1 MKKLLISLL
10 TATILTTGCTQ
21 AKEIEKNNN
30 IENKVEQN
38 IETKENTKE
47 NNETKEDI
55 EKIRK
60 DGIKFIDS
68 FLKENLNDC
77 YDGYYA
83 DENGITIKFV
93 DDGIVELLE
102 ADEELYE
109 KFVELNMNIC
119 KQVSDILKADKNYH
133 VVVTYTD
140 RHEGE
145 KVTVTNTFFVI
156 VDGEIKTNLIGK

>member
-10 TATILTTGCTQ
+10 LGATILTTGCTQ
-21 AKEIEKNNN
+21 AKEIGKVNN
-30 IENKVEQN
+30 IENKVE
-38 IETKENTKE
+38 EK
-47 NNETKEDI
+47 NEERKTKEDI
-55 EKIRK
+55 EEIRK

-68 FLKENLNDC
+68 FFKKNLSDC

-109 KFVELNMNIC
+109 KFVELNLNVY
-119 KQVSDILKADKNYH
+119 KQVSDILMADENYH
-133 VVVTYTD
+133 ICVTYTD

-145 KVTVTNTFFVI
+145 NVTFTNTFFII
-156 VDGEIKTNLIGK
+156 VDGEITYNTIGK

>member
-10 TATILTTGCTQ
+10 LGAAMLTTGCTQ
-21 AKEIEKNNN
+21 AKEIGKVNN
-30 IENKVEQN
+30 IENKVEEK
-38 IETKENTKE
+38 IEEG
-47 NNETKEDI
+47 ETKEDI
-55 EKIRK
+55 EEIRK

-68 FLKENLNDC
+68 FFKENLSDC

-109 KFVELNMNIC
+109 KFVELNLNVC
-119 KQVSDILKADKNYH
+119 KQVASILKADKNYH
-133 VVVTYTD
+133 VIVTYTD
-140 RHEGE
+140 QHKGE
-145 KVTVTNTFFVI
+145 NTTFTNTFFVI
-156 VDGEIKTNLIGK
+156 VDGEIKHNTIKR

>member
-10 TATILTTGCTQ
+10 LGAAMLTTGCTQ
-21 AKEIEKNNN
+21 AKEIEKVNN

-38 IETKENTKE
+38 IEAE
-47 NNETKEDI
+47 EDI

-68 FLKENLNDC
+68 FLKENLSDC

-109 KFVELNMNIC
+109 KFVELNLNVC
-119 KQVSDILKADKNYH
+119 KQVSDILKADEDYH
-133 VVVTYTD
+133 VYVTYTD
-140 RHEGE
+140 RHKERNRIF
-145 KVTVTNTFFVI
+145 TNTFFI
-156 VDGEIKTNLIGK
+156 ITDGKITYNTIQ

>member
-10 TATILTTGCTQ
+10 LGATMLTTGCTQ
-21 AKEIEKNNN
+21 AKEIEKINN
-30 IENKVEQN
+30 IDNKVEEN
-38 IETKENTKE
+38 IGEKSLKET
-47 NNETKEDI
+47 
-55 EKIRK
+55 RK

-68 FLKENLNDC
+68 FLKENLSDC

-109 KFVELNMNIC
+109 KFVELNLNVC

-140 RHEGE
+140 QHKGE
-145 KVTVTNTFFVI
+145 NTTFTNTFFVI
-156 VDGEIKTNLIGK
+156 VDGEIKHNTIKR

>member
-10 TATILTTGCTQ
+10 LGVAILSSGCVGHK
-21 AKEIEKNNN
+21 AIEEKVDN
-30 IENKVEQN
+30 IESQ
-38 IETKENTKE
+38 IEI
-47 NNETKEDI
+47 KEDTTEEENLEEVREQGI
-55 EKIRK
+55 E
-60 DGIKFIDS
+60 FIDS

-109 KFVELNMNIC
+109 KFVELNLNVC
-119 KQVSDILKADKNYH
+119 KQASDILKADENYH
-133 VVVTYTD
+133 ICVTYTD

>member
-1 MKKLLISLL
+1 MKKILISLL
-10 TATILTTGCTQ
+10 LGATILTTGCTQ
-21 AKEIEKNNN
+21 AKDIGKINN
-30 IENKVEQN
+30 IENKVEEN
-38 IETKENTKE
+38 IGEKSLEET
-47 NNETKEDI
+47 
-55 EKIRK
+55 RK

-68 FLKENLNDC
+68 FLKVNLSDC

-109 KFVELNMNIC
+109 KFVELNLNIC
-119 KQVSDILKADKNYH
+119 KQVSDILEADENYN
-133 VVVTYTD
+133 VCVTYTD

-145 KVTVTNTFFVI
+145 NTTFTNTFFVI
-156 VDGEIKTNLIGK
+156 VDGEITYNAIKR

>member
-10 TATILTTGCTQ
+10 LGAAMLTTGCTQ
-21 AKEIEKNNN
+21 AKEIGKVNN
-30 IENKVEQN
+30 IENKVEEK
-38 IETKENTKE
+38 IEEG
-47 NNETKEDI
+47 ETKEDI
-55 EKIRK
+55 EEIRK

-109 KFVELNMNIC
+109 KFVELNLNVC
-119 KQVSDILKADKNYH
+119 KQVSDILKADENYH
-133 VVVTYTD
+133 ICVTYTD
-140 RHEGE
+140 KHEGE